1 MPRVRMFGALRELA
15 GGGSAEVPAPT
26 LAELLDRLCELHGD
40 EFKRSLGYAQVLVN
54 GETIEGDGMSVE
66 LGDSD
71 EVALLPP
78 VSGG

>member
-1 MPRVRMFGALRELA
+1 MAKVRMFGALRELA
-15 GGGSAEVPAPT
+15 GVGTAEAPART
-26 LAELLDRLCELHGD
+26 LADLLDRLCELHGD

-54 GETIEGDGMSVE
+54 GETFEGDRMTVE
-66 LGDSD
+66 LVDSD